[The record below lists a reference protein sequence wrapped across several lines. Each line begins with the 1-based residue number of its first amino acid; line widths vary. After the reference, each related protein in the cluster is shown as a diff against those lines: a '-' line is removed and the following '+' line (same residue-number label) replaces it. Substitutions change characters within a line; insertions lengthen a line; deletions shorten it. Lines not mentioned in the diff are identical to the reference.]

1 MKHHLLLLAAF
12 LLTAVAAV
20 AQDDGL
26 LLHYDFSKVSGTS
39 VSDVS
44 PSGVT
49 ATLVN
54 NARVVD
60 LGDYQ
65 ILDLGSANGYLDMTS
80 KAGDVFKKSRDYS
93 ISVYYYIDPSTVI
106 TGAGNFV
113 WTFSQNAANEAQS
126 GPYSAYRV
134 NVQRMATSTGG
145 YQNETGMEV
154 GAASAKGQWV
164 HVAYTEASG
173 TGRLYVDGTQ
183 VASQTGMPDVT
194 SIFPTTI
201 SCCWLGRPS
210 FATDAYLQN
219 TKIADFRYYNR
230 ALAESEVTAL
240 SKVTSS
246 LERAMVYGN
255 GDATAL
261 KAAVADAQ
269 KIIDDSASYFL
280 SGTVEDLKDELEV
293 ANGVIDAG
301 GYSQYYLDGIADNI
315 ATLVQA
321 MRQSVGTEFQPYTN
335 IANAYDT
342 NRGFVHPG
350 GLHTKADFDRV
361 KRQLAE
367 GNEKVTAAYNVLKA
381 SDYAQPT
388 VATWPVETIIRGA
401 GAQNYINAARG
412 AAMAY
417 QNGLRYNIED
427 NKDCGRH
434 AAEIVLQWARSCTG
448 IGGNSNYAL
457 AAGLYGYEFAQ
468 AAELV
473 RDQFSDSEMQEVRR
487 WFTQMWY
494 PSAMGFLRGRN
505 GTWENAANVGPTA
518 GWGDAGKRPGHYWS
532 NWGLC
537 NALAIIS
544 IGIFCDD
551 VQIYNEGMSFFKY
564 DQVGSYVDPRTADPI
579 LNDGLT
585 EFLGNLVVS
594 TADTPDTL
602 EASGYGK
609 MGQMQESGR
618 DVGHANMALGLAVDI
633 AHTGWNQGDDLFSY
647 MDNRLAAGIE
657 FTAAIDAGKTL
668 LPWKN
673 YKYVD
678 CRTAW
683 HNGWYMAGPALG
695 TEIRSY
701 WGTIIGH
708 YEGVKGV
715 KMPYSEQ
722 CLTMMGNDGVYTGGS
737 SGGYDHLGFSILM
750 NTRDQQLAPADS
762 VPTLLT
768 PLMEYDGQQIA
779 HNELGGLKNT
789 YIVDNNTGL
798 PKGKTVKLMPQ
809 LPAGETD
816 TGNWQW
822 NTGETTK
829 DITVTTDKS
838 FVYRATYTNA
848 HGVKSYQSFA
858 LAVEGDC
865 YVPDHVNVSASSDGQ
880 GLGSNNVT
888 VFYGSS
894 LTLSASDPG
903 GWGTFLWDNGE
914 TGSTRAT
921 GSIVRERDFYVN
933 FKNHGGAV
941 ATGRLHVNLKYMRV
955 QSVVN
960 GVVKPDTTFL
970 LVNRG
975 DNVVI
980 GPYVPAMFKGYTCQ
994 WSNGSTERNLEF
1006 DNIQSSGKYTIDYD
1020 CNGETGQLTYEI
1032 LVIGDE
1038 DADVASGNYYIRS
1051 RNSGKYLTR
1060 FDNLR
1065 TSVQFLDAQ
1074 GEDGNPDLSQ
1084 TWTLVRDTVPAY
1096 KIQSAKD
1103 SAWLRTGLY
1112 LAKSMRLF
1120 SFYFANAAGTNYYQ
1134 LHNSSSQYYE
1144 VNDETDKMV
1153 AATSS
1158 SPTSP
1163 TTYPLELIPVGTT
1176 TAIRGVAAGGEPV
1189 STEYYTVGGMKIQSP
1204 QEGVVI
1210 VVRRYA
1216 DGTATATKKVF

>member
-1 MKHHLLLLAAF
+1 MLWSCV
-12 LLTAVAAV
+12 TAM

-26 LLHYDFSKVSGTS
+26 LLHYDFTKVEGTS
-39 VSDVS
+39 VSDGS

-49 ATLVN
+49 ATLMN
-54 NARVVD
+54 NAKVVD
-60 LGDYQ
+60 LGQYH
-65 ILDLGSANGYLDMTS
+65 ILDLGGSNGYLDMTS

-93 ISVYYYIDPSTVI
+93 VSVYYYIDAATDIS
-106 TGAGNFV
+106 GAGNFV
-113 WTFSQNAANEAQS
+113 WTFSQDAANVAQA

-154 GAASAKGQWV
+154 GSASAKGQWV
-164 HVAYTEASG
+164 HVAYTETAG
-173 TGRLYVDGTQ
+173 TGRLYIDGTQ

-194 SIFPTTI
+194 TIFPSTI

-210 FATDAYLQN
+210 FATDAYLRN

-230 ALAESEVTAL
+230 ALTTAEVTAL
-240 SKVTSS
+240 SKVTSA
-246 LERAMVYGN
+246 LENAMVYGN

-261 KAAVADAQ
+261 TAAVAGAE
-269 KIIDDSASYFL
+269 KLIADSASAYMPG
-280 SGTVEDLKDELEV
+280 SVEDVKDEIAV
-293 ANGVIDAG
+293 ANSVIGG
-301 GYSQYYLDGIADNI
+301 GYSQYYIDNVADRLAELVATMRQTNGSDFRPYDNI
-315 ATLVQA
+315 AT
-321 MRQSVGTEFQPYTN
+321 
-335 IANAYDT
+335 AYDT
-342 NRGFVHPG
+342 DRGFVHPG
-350 GLHTKADFDRV
+350 GLHTQADFDRI
-361 KRQLAE
+361 KHQLAE
-367 GNEKVTAAYNVLKA
+367 GNATVTAAYNVLKESPYSQA
-381 SDYAQPT
+381 D
-388 VATWPVETIIRGA
+388 VATWPVETIVRGA

-417 QNGLRYNIED
+417 QNGLRYRIED
-427 NKDCGRH
+427 NEECGKH
-434 AAEIVLQWARSCTG
+434 AVEILLRWAQTCRA

-473 RDQFSDSEMQEVRR
+473 RDLMTDTQMQTMRT
-487 WFTQMWY
+487 WFTQTWY

-505 GTWENAANVGPTA
+505 GTWENSANKPAA
-518 GWGDAGKRPGHYWS
+518 GWGDAGNRPGHYWS

-544 IGIFCDD
+544 IGVFCDD

-564 DQVGSYVDPRTADPI
+564 DQVGTYVDPRTADPI

-585 EFLGNLVVS
+585 EFLGNLVVT
-594 TADTPDTL
+594 TAATPDTL
-602 EASGYGK
+602 EASGYGI

-633 AHTGWNQGDDLFSY
+633 AHVGWNQGDDLFSY
-647 MDNRLAAGIE
+647 MDNRLAAGVE
-657 FTAAIDAGKTL
+657 FTAAINVGKTL

-683 HNGWYMAGPALG
+683 HGGWYMAGPALG
-695 TEIRSY
+695 SEVRSY
-701 WGTIIGH
+701 WGTVIGH

-722 CLTMMGNDGVYTGGS
+722 NLQIMGSDGVYTGGS

-750 NTRDQQLAPADS
+750 NTRDQQLAPKDS
-762 VPTLLT
+762 VPTILT

-789 YIVDNNTGL
+789 YIIDNNTGL

-816 TGNWQW
+816 TGLWQW

-848 HGVKSYQSFA
+848 HGVKSYQSFS

-865 YVPDHVNVSASSDGQ
+865 YVPQHVSVSASQDGE
-880 GLGSNNVT
+880 GLGSGTVT
-888 VFYGSS
+888 VFYGTS
-894 LTLSASDPG
+894 LNLSASDPG
-903 GWGTFLWDNGE
+903 GWGTFLWDNG
-914 TGSTRAT
+914 STTSVRAT
-921 GSIVRERDFYVN
+921 GPIVRERDFEVN

-955 QSVVN
+955 QSIVN
-960 GVVKPDTTFL
+960 GVVKPDTTYL

-980 GPYVPAMFKGYTCQ
+980 GPYVPDLYRGYTCQ
-994 WSNGSTERNLEF
+994 WSNGSTERTLRF
-1006 DNIQSSGKYTIDYD
+1006 DSIQASGTYVVDYE
-1020 CNGETGQLTYEI
+1020 CNGEKGQITYDI
-1032 LVIGDE
+1032 LVIGDAN
-1038 DADVASGNYYIRS
+1038 ADVPAGTYYIRDRYS
-1051 RNSGKYLTR
+1051 DTYLTR
-1060 FDNLR
+1060 FENPR
-1065 TSVQFLDAQ
+1065 ENIKFRAAAGTQ
-1074 GEDGNPDLSQ
+1074 PDLSQ
-1084 TWTLVRDTVPAY
+1084 TWILLRSETEAAY
-1096 KIQSAKD
+1096 KLQSALD
-1103 SAWLRTGLY
+1103 SMVVNTGTYLRPADKVT
-1112 LAKSMRLF
+1112 RF
-1120 SFYFANAAGTNYYQ
+1120 TFYFAQAAGADYYQ
-1134 LHNSSSQYYE
+1134 IHNRSSQYYE
-1144 VNDETDKMV
+1144 VNEETGAFAIAKT
-1153 AATSS
+1153 ASLT
-1158 SPTSP
+1158 PTN
-1163 TTYPLELIPVGTT
+1163 YPLELIPVSTDP
-1176 TAIRGVAAGGEPV
+1176 TAIEAVGMGAEPV
-1189 STEYYTVGGMKIQSP
+1189 STEYFTVSGVRLRSP
-1204 QEGVVI
+1204 EAGVVI
-1210 VVRRYA
+1210 VVKRYA
-1216 DGTATATKKVF
+1216 DGKTVAEKRVF